1 MKYELKR
8 PIKTN
13 MIVSAVFLIAGL
25 VFLFGGGVYYSVY
38 GFLLM
43 TVGIGFFIYEF
54 IRSKDKKFTFDETGF
69 YIGDMRYSYSD
80 IEQIESSRFKYTT
93 YVRIIVNGS
102 EIYKFDNSYK
112 GAKEFVKQLTLN
124 GVDHNLFG

>member
-13 MIVSAVFLIAGL
+13 MIVSAVILIAGL
-25 VFLFGGGVYYSVY
+25 VFLFGGDVYSVY
-38 GFLLM
+38 GFLFM
-43 TVGIGFFIYEF
+43 AVGIGFFIYEF

-80 IEQIESSRFKYTT
+80 IEQIESSRFRYKT

-102 EIYKFDNSYK
+102 EVYKFDNSYK
-112 GAKEFVKQLTLN
+112 GAKEFVRQLTLN
-124 GVDHNLFG
+124 EVDHNLFG

>member
-8 PIKTN
+8 PIKKN
-13 MIVSAVFLIAGL
+13 MIVPAVFLIAGL
-25 VFLFGGGVYYSVY
+25 VFLFDGGVYYSVY
-38 GFLLM
+38 VFLLM

-54 IRSKDKKFTFDETGF
+54 IRSKDKKFTFDESGF
-69 YIGDMRYSYSD
+69 CVGETRYNYSD
-80 IEQIESSRFKYTT
+80 IDKIESYRLRYTT
-93 YVRIIVNGS
+93 YVNIIVNGS